1 MRGKR
6 QQWQTVG
13 GKNRRTMMENKMLR
27 VISAGAVLFMLA
39 STVAASEH
47 YVEVWNPPESRL
59 VKPTSQNN
67 KLHSGK
73 PALIAH
79 TMPKIAARR
88 VAAPQAK
95 AAPVKHVSSGAL
107 RKTVS
112 PTVIDIPRI
121 MTPEGNVLRVS
132 GGSVPVSVVR

>member
-1 MRGKR
+1 
-6 QQWQTVG
+6 
-13 GKNRRTMMENKMLR
+13 MLR
-27 VISAGAVLFMLA
+27 VIGAGAMLFALA

-47 YVEVWNPPESRL
+47 YVEIWNPPEARL
-59 VKPTSQNN
+59 VKPTT
-67 KLHSGK
+67 KYKPHSGK

-79 TMPKIAARR
+79 TMPKPAARR
-88 VAAPQAK
+88 VADPLAK
-95 AAPVKHVSSGAL
+95 AAPVKHASGDAL

-132 GGSVPVSVVR
+132 ASRMAVSVVR